1 MGSGGLVPAS
11 SAAACRSP
19 SGRSVRFRSGTP
31 PLDRAGRARVDRRV
45 TERDAAAPLRVDPA
59 DLLTFRT
66 HREGAARRQDFRI
79 RWYGAAHGVVANPAL
94 EVKSKNGRLGTKST
108 SALEPFEYGPDLLRA
123 PLPTL
128 CRQALPADDR
138 LGAALR
144 MRRRSRARRPVELR
158 GIRRDGARAEG
169 RGRRRRRREPDR
181 RATSIPPR
189 QVLEVPARSL
199 AFVRAGARRA
209 NGQVRFS
216 A

>member
-19 SGRSVRFRSGTP
+19 SGRSGRFRSGTP

-59 DLLTFRT
+59 DLRTFRT

-138 LGAALR
+138 LGSALR
-144 MRRRSRARRPVELR
+144 MCRQLHARRRVEFRGTRSHGSRTE
-158 GIRRDGARAEG
+158 I
-169 RGRRRRRREPDR
+169 RGR
-181 RATSIPPR
+181 
-189 QVLEVPARSL
+189 
-199 AFVRAGARRA
+199 
-209 NGQVRFS
+209 
-216 A
+216 